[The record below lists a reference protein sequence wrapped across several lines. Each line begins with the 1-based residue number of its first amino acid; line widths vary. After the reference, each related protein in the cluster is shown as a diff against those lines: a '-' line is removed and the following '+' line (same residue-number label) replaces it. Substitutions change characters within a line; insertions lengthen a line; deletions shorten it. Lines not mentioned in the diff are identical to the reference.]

1 MPTCNRCKAPIV
13 WITTPKGKHMP
24 CDPPIVTAPT
34 VVTAEGNVVKD
45 RVTLGHV
52 PHWASCTQVGQNL
65 RFAKRSPKQAPKET
79 TDDPQGSLL

>member
-34 VVTAEGNVVKD
+34 VDNKLFRIRGDGQVIQQAG
-45 RVTLGHV
+45 VTLVTLHHG
-52 PHWASCTQVGQNL
+52 
-65 RFAKRSPKQAPKET
+65 FQARVF
-79 TDDPQGSLL
+79 L